1 MPKDTIYFSC
11 VYLGEISKN
20 VLKDLQSIVSQS
32 YPQVK
37 LLFVFKSHSTIGGHF
52 CFKNK
57 QPQHCKSNLIYKYT
71 CERCKA
77 FYIGKTEQQ
86 LAARIS
92 EHSGISARTGK
103 KLQTK
108 PRSDIYDHC
117 QNCHVHVQ
125 PENFSIIDTLPTEKG
140 LLILESLHQKIKKPQ
155 IGIHQKSTPI
165 MSFD

>member
-1 MPKDTIYFSC
+1 MQRDLWLWFS
-11 VYLGEISKN
+11 N
-20 VLKDLQSIVSQS
+20 VPRYIESENNLRFGG
-32 YPQVK
+32 P
-37 LLFVFKSHSTIGGHF
+37 FFKYNTLRLASV
-52 CFKNK
+52 
-57 QPQHCKSNLIYKYT
+57 PQHCKSNLIYKYT

>member
-1 MPKDTIYFSC
+1 MSGTQNVSGHTSFNPP
-11 VYLGEISKN
+11 SKCP
-20 VLKDLQSIVSQS
+20 
-32 YPQVK
+32 Y
-37 LLFVFKSHSTIGGHF
+37 STERSDWEVG
-52 CFKNK
+52 N
-57 QPQHCKSNLIYKYT
+57 T

-155 IGIHQKSTPI
+155 IGVQQKSTPL